1 MNDPKM
7 MQKVKVISGLLIGLV
22 GRIIQ
27 IDYSWPAP
35 YGIKYGK
42 ATRWFYAEEL
52 EIATAQSV
60 ITQGMT
66 DKHRKLYADR
76 FIPIRDNR
84 MLPDG
89 TYLYGGGKV
98 AR

>member
-1 MNDPKM
+1 
-7 MQKVKVISGLLIGLV
+7 MQKVKVVSGLLYGLV

-42 ATRWFYAEEL
+42 ATQWFYAEEL
-52 EIATAQSV
+52 EVATPQDV
-60 ITQGMT
+60 ITRGMT
-66 DKHRKLYADR
+66 SRHQQMYADR
-76 FIPIRDNR
+76 FIPILDNR

-89 TYLYGGGKV
+89 TYLYSG
-98 AR
+98 ATAAE